1 MGCLKWHLHVR
12 FFYLIAGEL
21 LIEPVDGDFKK
32 LPSPEQLRR
41 KVILK
46 VILYVQSNNIWLR
59 RQDTY
64 TMYFQIFEGK

>member
-1 MGCLKWHLHVR
+1 MASKI

-46 VILYVQSNNIWLR
+46 VILYVQSNNIWSLC
-59 RQDTY
+59 QGTY